1 MGKRKIIFKI
11 KERKKNVKV
20 RGKWGMNIEWIWMDI

>member
-20 RGKWGMNIEWIWMDI
+20 RGKWGMKIEMDI